1 VYAPQFSGNCSQH
14 LPWRSLG
21 EAVEGSFRTDSDES
35 YDFINKCLRTCLSH
49 KACNSIT
56 SRVFPTR
63 VLDVG
68 KGEKDPIRIHV
79 PCKFGFKY
87 IALSMSFEHSS
98 PTFVSLITKR
108 SLLGHR
114 ANINNDKLQ
123 YTPTSR
129 WNQTGG
135 PPCIILRYYP
145 DSAQIGYQIRMDRFS
160 LHPPRLQEGLGKRI
174 RKNGCHFWECLPS
187 HISSRMLRQLSTD
200 PLTASKSSSP
210 PKTDIQKHN
219 WQRIQT
225 LCSKIPRSP
234 SEYPREYTYSTHRT
248 TDDTRLGSART
259 HPSNSNPSLHSY
271 RTSFRMQNCRFL
283 RMSTSHFNA
292 TFKP

>member
-1 VYAPQFSGNCSQH
+1 MYMAISTFDTPRHLTSSQQHQCFLDRSMPKVCRPKNVPRQKCRFCNNLDPRDHVSTFFNDKKKATAQLSLAIDSSRLKRVSEGGCRFCLLLCQALDKSVGEWRKNQGDVVRVEIEEGKPVVLRFGDDLLQVYAPQFSGNCSQN

-49 KACNSIT
+49 TACNSIT

-98 PTFVSLITKR
+98 PTFVSLIIKR

-129 WNQTGG
+129 
-135 PPCIILRYYP
+135 
-145 DSAQIGYQIRMDRFS
+145 
-160 LHPPRLQEGLGKRI
+160 
-174 RKNGCHFWECLPS
+174 
-187 HISSRMLRQLSTD
+187 
-200 PLTASKSSSP
+200 
-210 PKTDIQKHN
+210 
-219 WQRIQT
+219 
-225 LCSKIPRSP
+225 
-234 SEYPREYTYSTHRT
+234 
-248 TDDTRLGSART
+248 
-259 HPSNSNPSLHSY
+259 
-271 RTSFRMQNCRFL
+271 
-283 RMSTSHFNA
+283 
-292 TFKP
+292 